1 MKSSFRINDHD
12 SKPGHLVIIG
22 GGYRPEYLM
31 REFIRLAGGPE
42 SQITIVPSASH
53 FPEQRAREV
62 KAELEQLGC
71 KNINYI
77 LAFQGLADVPENL
90 NKLEHTRGI
99 FFTGGDQNKLTAL
112 IQGTEVL
119 KSIKNI
125 YREGGVIAGTSAG
138 AAIMSRIMI
147 AGYDPDWDDSIDLAC
162 NLNVIPRKVRLS
174 EGFGFLNNIII
185 DQHFNT
191 RKRTDR
197 LKAAVIKN
205 PGMMGIGIDESTA
218 IIVHGEDAFRVIGE
232 NNVTLF
238 TLREFGLIQRTNNNA
253 NHIGKGEILT
263 MAEGD
268 KYLFSNFAVN

>member
-1 MKSSFRINDHD
+1 MKSRFRINDQD

-22 GGYRPEYLM
+22 GGHRPEYLM
-31 REFIRLAGGPE
+31 REFIRLAGGTD

-53 FPEQRAREV
+53 FPEQRAREI
-62 KAELEQLGC
+62 KAELEELGC
-71 KNINYI
+71 NNVNYI
-77 LAFQGLADVPENL
+77 LAVQGLADIPENL
-90 NKLEHTRGI
+90 NKLEQTKGI
-99 FFTGGDQNKLTAL
+99 FFSGGDQNKLTAL

-119 KSIKNI
+119 KRIKNI

-147 AGYDPDWDDSIDLAC
+147 AGYDPDWDDSIDLPC

-197 LKAAVIKN
+197 LKDAVTKN
-205 PGMMGIGIDESTA
+205 PGMLGIGIDESTA
-218 IIVHGEDAFRVIGE
+218 IIVNGGDAFRVIGE

-238 TLREFGLIQRTNNNA
+238 TLKEFGFIQRTDNNTNYIA
-253 NHIGKGEILT
+253 KGEIHTL
-263 MAEGD
+263 AEGD
-268 KYLFSNFAVN
+268 KYLFRNYGVN